1 MTKGRFIT
9 SLFLYKYFDTVDI
22 TLIMSILNAPGK
34 IDYAGRDGFVW
45 WTGEVEKVDLANHRC
60 KVRIIG
66 WYTGHQAEDPK
77 SQTQGKNKEASYL
90 TDIPTDDLP
99 WAYVMLPND
108 QEGIS
113 NAGTTVRLQVGA
125 IVIGFFADGEEAQIP
140 IIMGNIKGFKLRGK
154 TVVGATDYLID
165 HQAQTQGQ
173 SIAQPGKTQDVTGN
187 QLTTPTS
194 PNSPGGTL
202 GPGEA
207 RGVPSPL
214 TEISPGQTQA
224 NPGKPPG
231 EVNPAANGIMGPAG
245 AGLEMDLKRMLV
257 DIGQA
262 FSSVTRSE
270 SGEFVSI
277 VTGKLVK
284 LNHLIDNI
292 RAFISRAIT
301 GIMSWLKEIIAKVV
315 QTIINKIVSIISTFI
330 PIGATIA
337 ILELIEFI
345 LSLFCNFEG
354 AYIIGYIRG
363 ALGNLD
369 GFLSSITNNMLDKV
383 ISPVFALATK
393 AEDTVNKVI
402 GQIQNGLNQ
411 AISIGQ
417 TLVSVINT
425 IKGVAKVASS
435 FKDIFQVD
443 FTRLDWKSIV
453 SIIKMLLGLFIKKDC
468 GRQPRSATPN
478 FWIPLLGST
487 ECEDISDAL
496 KNDYKLPATKSQ
508 YTKNPG
514 AVVSNYFDNYFVGMD
529 PNLMNI
535 TSYLNGAYTLNDS
548 TPGKE
553 KRVQQGPGAVSIFE
567 DTKGNIH
574 TAVPNNETKIV
585 GKDYCETTKGH
596 RMITIE
602 GDLTLKVMGN
612 FNLEVG
618 GTVNKHISAGMDV
631 AKGETKQP
639 KLVSTEASDKNVSQQ
654 GDITLQAP
662 NIKLTAISTI
672 ALKAS
677 TIKNEAVTINNS
689 ADGEILNECGC
700 ETTMVNSIQ
709 TTIIALFNP
718 LAPITGRLTYMQG
731 ADMTVIQEKLIG
743 IPGVPPVKF
752 DVTLGVKQPT
762 GFIRLATGA
771 VNASSIDL
779 IQGTTAAAGRFVQ
792 GGSGLICDANNS
804 GGGASIYSNSM
815 GIFAAGCL
823 VGPAQFYGLP
833 IFLN

>member
-1 MTKGRFIT
+1 
-9 SLFLYKYFDTVDI
+9 
-22 TLIMSILNAPGK
+22 
-34 IDYAGRDGFVW
+34 
-45 WTGEVEKVDLANHRC
+45 
-60 KVRIIG
+60 
-66 WYTGHQAEDPK
+66 
-77 SQTQGKNKEASYL
+77 
-90 TDIPTDDLP
+90 
-99 WAYVMLPND
+99 
-108 QEGIS
+108 
-113 NAGTTVRLQVGA
+113 
-125 IVIGFFADGEEAQIP
+125 
-140 IIMGNIKGFKLRGK
+140 
-154 TVVGATDYLID
+154 
-165 HQAQTQGQ
+165 
-173 SIAQPGKTQDVTGN
+173 
-187 QLTTPTS
+187 
-194 PNSPGGTL
+194 
-202 GPGEA
+202 
-207 RGVPSPL
+207 
-214 TEISPGQTQA
+214 
-224 NPGKPPG
+224 
-231 EVNPAANGIMGPAG
+231 
-245 AGLEMDLKRMLV
+245 
-257 DIGQA
+257 
-262 FSSVTRSE
+262 
-270 SGEFVSI
+270 
-277 VTGKLVK
+277 
-284 LNHLIDNI
+284 
-292 RAFISRAIT
+292 
-301 GIMSWLKEIIAKVV
+301 
-315 QTIINKIVSIISTFI
+315 
-330 PIGATIA
+330 
-337 ILELIEFI
+337 
-345 LSLFCNFEG
+345 
-354 AYIIGYIRG
+354 
-363 ALGNLD
+363 
-369 GFLSSITNNMLDKV
+369 
-383 ISPVFALATK
+383 
-393 AEDTVNKVI
+393 VNKVI

-417 TLVSVINT
+417 TLVNVINT
-425 IKGVAKVASS
+425 VKGVAKVASS
-435 FKDIFQVD
+435 FKEIFQVD
-443 FTRLDWKSIV
+443 FTKLDWKSIV
-453 SIIKMLLGLFIKKDC
+453 AIIKMLLGLLIKKDC
-468 GRQPRSATPN
+468 GREARSATPN
-478 FWIPLLGST
+478 FWLPLLGST

-574 TAVPNNETKIV
+574 TSVPNNETKIV

-618 GTVNKHISAGMDV
+618 GTVNKHVSAGMDV
-631 AKGETKQP
+631 AKGDTKQP
-639 KLVSTEASDKNVSQQ
+639 KLVSTEASDKNISQQ

-672 ALKAS
+672 GLKAA

-731 ADMTVIQEKLIG
+731 ADMTIIQEKLIG

-779 IQGTTAAAGRFVQ
+779 CQGATAAAGRFVQ

-804 GGGASIYSNSM
+804 GGGASIYSNSL